1 MNAHLLYLLCCLFRE
16 DAVTGTALSTFQ
28 LDVSA
33 LQCWHRHGWVSSLY
47 YTQLPI
53 IMYFSVTIPY
63 CLLSLLKL
71 SNPLCKLVF
80 PPTKCPAISVCKTEL
95 HKKVYIVLVQNRLNF
110 GLVLIDWEGLKA
122 TWNIIC
128 ILVILH

>member
-1 MNAHLLYLLCCLFRE
+1 
-16 DAVTGTALSTFQ
+16 
-28 LDVSA
+28 
-33 LQCWHRHGWVSSLY
+33 
-47 YTQLPI
+47 
-53 IMYFSVTIPY
+53 MYFSVTIPY

-128 ILVILH
+128 ILVILHSLCSFFKLMMGLSPLTKGRNWIILELPILNGILSSCLISVM